1 MRPNR
6 KVAVMQR
13 LKISGKP
20 PPPRPDGSLVAGM
33 VIGAAIMTMATQAMM
48 LGASAAI
55 SAATFKGR

>member
-1 MRPNR
+1 
-6 KVAVMQR
+6 MQR